1 LPLTQEVHRVKRVLV
16 PLETVRTNLGDD
28 AAKRL
33 LDVVDPV
40 PQPLAEGARRYVR
53 GVQGDRVRRL
63 RDRAAF
69 ASIMVRLVEQDED
82 LRKRVLS
89 YIDKL
94 QSTRDRA
101 VARPRRAATARR
113 AKRR

>member
-1 LPLTQEVHRVKRVLV
+1 MKRVLV
-16 PLETVRTNLGDD
+16 PLETVRTSLGDD

-69 ASIMVRLVEQDED
+69 ASIMVRLVEQDDD
-82 LRKRVLS
+82 LRRRVLA
-89 YIDKL
+89 YIDRL
-94 QSTRDRA
+94 QT
-101 VARPRRAATARR
+101 ARSASRRPTVARR
-113 AKRR
+113 AKKH

>member
-1 LPLTQEVHRVKRVLV
+1 MKNVLV
-16 PLETVRTNLGDD
+16 SIETVRTSLGDE

-33 LDVVDPV
+33 MNVVDPV

-69 ASIMVRLVEQDED
+69 ASIMVRLVEED
-82 LRKRVLS
+82 DVLRRRVLS

-94 QSTRDRA
+94 QSKRA
-101 VARPRRAATARR
+101 GARSTTTARS
-113 AKRR
+113 AKKRGRPKARRTASGSR

>member
-1 LPLTQEVHRVKRVLV
+1 MKRVLV

-82 LRKRVLS
+82 LRKRVLA
-89 YIDKL
+89 YIDRL
-94 QSTRDRA
+94 QTARDRA
-101 VARPRRAATARR
+101 AARPRRAVARR
-113 AKRR
+113 AKKH

>member
-1 LPLTQEVHRVKRVLV
+1 MKKVLV
-16 PLETVRTNLGDD
+16 PLETVRSSLGDE

-82 LRKRVLS
+82 LRKRVLA

-101 VARPRRAATARR
+101 GLRPRRATSARR

>member
-1 LPLTQEVHRVKRVLV
+1 MKRVLV
-16 PLETVRTNLGDD
+16 PLETVRSNLGDD

-69 ASIMVRLVEQDED
+69 ASIMVRLVEQDDD
-82 LRKRVLS
+82 LRRRVLA
-89 YIDKL
+89 YIDRL
-94 QSTRDRA
+94 QG
-101 VARPRRAATARR
+101 ARSASRRATVARR
-113 AKRR
+113 AKRH

>member
-1 LPLTQEVHRVKRVLV
+1 MKRVLV

-69 ASIMVRLVEQDED
+69 ASIMVRLVEQDDE
-82 LRKRVLS
+82 LRKRVLA
-89 YIDKL
+89 YIDRL
-94 QSTRDRA
+94 QSARA
-101 VARPRRAATARR
+101 GQRTATARR

>member
-1 LPLTQEVHRVKRVLV
+1 MKRVLV
-16 PLETVRTNLGDD
+16 PLETVRSNLGDD

-82 LRKRVLS
+82 LRRRVLA
-89 YIDKL
+89 YIDRL
-94 QSTRDRA
+94 QSARERA
-101 VARPRRAATARR
+101 AKPRRTATARR

>member
-1 LPLTQEVHRVKRVLV
+1 MKRVLV

-33 LDVVDPV
+33 LDVVDPA

-82 LRKRVLS
+82 LRRRVLA
-89 YIDKL
+89 YIDRL
-94 QSTRDRA
+94 QSARERA
-101 VARPRRAATARR
+101 AGRPRRSATARR

>member
-1 LPLTQEVHRVKRVLV
+1 MKKVLV
-16 PLETVRTNLGDD
+16 PLETVRTSLGDE

-94 QSTRDRA
+94 QSARDRTA
-101 VARPRRAATARR
+101 ARTRRVASTRR

>member
-1 LPLTQEVHRVKRVLV
+1 MKKVLV
-16 PLETVRTNLGDD
+16 PLETVRTNLGDE

-33 LDVVDPV
+33 LDIVDPV

-69 ASIMVRLVEQDED
+69 ASIMVRLVEQDDD
-82 LRKRVLS
+82 LRRRVLA
-89 YIDKL
+89 YIDRL
-94 QSTRDRA
+94 QTARERGA
-101 VARPRRAATARR
+101 ARPRRTATARR
-113 AKRR
+113 AKKR

>member
-1 LPLTQEVHRVKRVLV
+1 MKRVLV
-16 PLETVRTNLGDD
+16 PLETVRSNLGDD

-82 LRKRVLS
+82 LRRRVLA
-89 YIDKL
+89 YIDRL
-94 QSTRDRA
+94 QTARERA
-101 VARPRRAATARR
+101 AKPRRAATARR

>member
-1 LPLTQEVHRVKRVLV
+1 MKRVLV
-16 PLETVRTNLGDD
+16 PLETVRTNLGDE

-53 GVQGDRVRRL
+53 GVRGDRVRRL

-69 ASIMVRLVEQDED
+69 ASIMVRLVEQDDE
-82 LRKRVLS
+82 LRKRVLA
-89 YIDKL
+89 YIDRL
-94 QSTRDRA
+94 QG
-101 VARPRRAATARR
+101 ARSAPRRATAARR